1 MDISF
6 EIGTGKINLR
16 VTVLCNTPQGILVEK
31 YKNDFYFPIG
41 GRIKLHEDSF
51 NAAQREL
58 DEEIGIY
65 VPDLEYIGIIE
76 NFFFHQELHYHEI
89 NFVYQAHLSEIPDL
103 PAEIEIIDHDQLSN
117 IDLRPTKIKDIVNGN
132 ITLPFHLTIR
142 D

>member
-1 MDISF
+1 LDISF

-41 GRIKLHEDSF
+41 GRIKLHEDSLI
-51 NAAQREL
+51 AAQREL
-58 DEEIGIY
+58 YE
-65 VPDLEYIGIIE
+65 
-76 NFFFHQELHYHEI
+76 
-89 NFVYQAHLSEIPDL
+89 
-103 PAEIEIIDHDQLSN
+103 N
-117 IDLRPTKIKDIVNGN
+117 IDLRPMKIKDIVNGN